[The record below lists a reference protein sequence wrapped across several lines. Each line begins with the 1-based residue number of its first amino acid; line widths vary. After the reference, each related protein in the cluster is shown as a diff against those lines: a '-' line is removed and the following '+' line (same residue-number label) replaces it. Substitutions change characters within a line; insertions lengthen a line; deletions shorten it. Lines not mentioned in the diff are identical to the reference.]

1 MKGKKCSTAIY
12 TMLFAILGIL
22 WLALPGCSETVPELL
37 ANPPQIPQSFTCEIQ
52 FSMEGLEG
60 SAHLERPGRS
70 GELQPPSAAPLNPDS
85 GLEICFSAPET
96 LAGVSILCLE
106 DISQVQIGSVTADFL
121 TSSDGQNNALPNGS
135 LLPFPPSHG
144 KTGPRRRIPAT
155 GFLLGTLP
163 ETWKPPPPMRGASG
177 SLSPTTAS
185 LLRSPS
191 MMLGFPFN
199 FLRYVLC
206 YKLFSNIFG
215 MFILPGSGQQ

>member
-135 LLPFPPSHG
+135 LVSVLS
-144 KTGPRRRIPAT
+144 KAI
-155 GFLLGTLP
+155 
-163 ETWKPPPPMRGASG
+163 
-177 SLSPTTAS
+177 SLAS
-185 LLRSPS
+185 LPS
-191 MMLGFPFN
+191 QPRENWSQEKDSSNWIFTGNLAGNMETPSSHAGSFRLTVSNDGLPVALAVDDAGISVQFSQVCP
-199 FLRYVLC
+199 VL
-206 YKLFSNIFG
+206 
-215 MFILPGSGQQ
+215 